1 MKEEIQQEV
10 FMLATQALEQF
21 SLVTPRGLGMVSVQ
35 DLSNIQAGKHP

>member
-1 MKEEIQQEV
+1 MKEEIHRRS
-10 FMLATQALEQF
+10 MLATQALEQF